1 MKQTKTILLLIFVA
15 LFALAACGSP
25 AEEPTAVPEPT
36 EEPAPEPTAEPVE
49 EPVAEPTQAPADDMA
64 DDALMTDVVWMWS
77 EYQDNGEVND
87 ITVDNPEN
95 YTITFMEDGNA
106 PIKAD
111 CNNILATYTQDGSSL
126 TLILG
131 PTTQVFCGEESL
143 DTKYVQMLGDV
154 VSFVMDGHDLV
165 LNLKA
170 DAGNMIFVKGD
181 GMMDDMGGEASVT
194 GTATYLQRIALQD
207 DAVLT
212 VQIQDVSLA
221 DAAATV
227 MGEDSYATEGAQVP
241 LPFEVSYD
249 PTMIE
254 DNHDYALS
262 VRITD
267 ADDNLL
273 YINDTRIPV
282 ITKGNP
288 TQDVEAMVIPVEGS
302 ADAGNSDLRTDNLEG
317 ETITFYHFGD
327 LSGPYAAVTG
337 PLIHGMEDAV
347 AEINANGG
355 IRGATVE
362 IQFADDG
369 GSVDEAVAIYD
380 RYTSEDD
387 NILIMFTYGSGEAE
401 ALASRFAE
409 DEIPTLTSG
418 LSSVAFYGEGSG
430 YTFGLGPIYPD
441 QFGAFLDYAIANW
454 DDIKPASAGDEIK
467 LAYLSWPGAFGQG
480 ALTDETRAYA
490 EELGV
495 EIVIE
500 EIYDLAPTA
509 DTTTALLNAQAAGA
523 NVIWTN
529 TLAFG
534 PAALMNGIGALGL
547 QDEFVLAGD
556 NWAMDLGTYAFVSD
570 PALAVGMYA
579 PLSYLWWNDVEHPG
593 VQQVEAM
600 FAANE
605 RGVGDHGV
613 GYILLAAGVDVAKQA
628 IENAIDTVGFDA
640 LTGVDVQRALTD
652 MGPYEGLEG
661 IVSFDYSDGSRSPHS
676 VQIRQIQGGPDAFN
690 VVQDWTDTP
699 DLRPTE

>member
-36 EEPAPEPTAEPVE
+36 EEPAEEPTAVPEPEPTE
-49 EPVAEPTQAPADDMA
+49 EPAEAMDHDMLMM
-64 DDALMTDVVWMWS
+64 DAAWEWQ
-77 EYQDNGEVND
+77 EYQDNGEGNN
-87 ITVDNPEN
+87 ITVDHPEN
-95 YTITFMEDGNA
+95 YTITFMDDDTA
-106 PIKAD
+106 SIKAD
-111 CNNILATYTQDGSSL
+111 CNMVGATYTQEGSSL
-126 TLILG
+126 SIMMG
-131 PTTQVFCGEESL
+131 PSTMAFCGEESL
-143 DTKYVQMLGDV
+143 DAQYLEMLGNV
-154 VSFVMDGHDLV
+154 ATFVMDGHDLV

-170 DAGNMIFVKGD
+170 DAGNMIFAEGD
-181 GMMDDMGGEASVT
+181 GMADDMDGEAFVT

-212 VQIQDVSLA
+212 VQVQDVSLQ
-221 DAAATV
+221 DVAATV

-241 LPFEVSYD
+241 LPFEVPYD
-249 PTMIE
+249 PAMIE
-254 DNHDYALS
+254 DGHTYALS

-282 ITKGNP
+282 ITNGNP
-288 TQDVEAMVIPVEGS
+288 TEDVEAMVIPVEGS
-302 ADAGNSDLRTDNLEG
+302 ADTGDSDLRTDNLEG

-327 LSGPYAAVTG
+327 LSGPYAAITG

-347 AEINANGG
+347 AALNADGG

-362 IQFADDG
+362 IEFADSA

-387 NILIMFTYGSGEAE
+387 NIIIMFNYGSGEAE
-401 ALASRFAE
+401 ALASRFVE
-409 DEIPTLTSG
+409 DEIPSLSSG

-441 QFGAFLDYAIANW
+441 QFGAFLDYAVANW
-454 DDIKPASAGDEIK
+454 DDIKPESAGDEIK

-490 EELGV
+490 EELGI

-500 EIYDLAPTA
+500 EIYDVAPTA

-547 QDEFVLAGD
+547 EGEFILAGD
-556 NWAMDLGTYAFVSD
+556 NWAMDLATYAFVSD
-570 PALAVGMYA
+570 PALAVGLYS
-579 PLSYLWWNDVEHPG
+579 PLSYLWWNDVDHPG
-593 VQQVEAM
+593 IQYAESL
-600 FAANE
+600 FAENE
-605 RGVGDHGV
+605 RGPGEHGV
-613 GYILLAAGVDVAKQA
+613 GYLLLIAGVDVAKQA
-628 IENAIDTVGFDA
+628 IENAIDEVGFDA
-640 LTGVDVQRALTD
+640 LTGADVQRALTD

-661 IVSFDYSDGSRSPHS
+661 VVMFDYSDGSRSPHS

-690 VVQDWTDTP
+690 VVQDFTDTP
-699 DLRPTE
+699 DLRPAE